1 MHQRAGK
8 TPRRTMR
15 GMEVVVYRASPTTFL
30 GRLLAFLLTVFVLVA
45 AFFFSLIIFS
55 IVFVVVLFFL
65 AYASWV
71 FWRSNQRQARRNH
84 L

>member
-1 MHQRAGK
+1 MRQRGGK
-8 TPRRTMR
+8 TPRRAMR
-15 GMEVVVYRASPTTFL
+15 SMEVVVYRASPTTFL

-65 AYASWV
+65 AYASWI
-71 FWRSNQRQARRNH
+71 FWRSNQRQDQRNH